1 MFININLFYV
11 LNFLSVI
18 LLFICL
24 FFFSDKK
31 KFLYS
36 IYCGFLGILI
46 PVIYYIFILKNK
58 FLFFL
63 VISLF
68 FFTGLIGWL
77 ISSVINITSIP
88 ELITLMHSF
97 IGLSAVV
104 IGYNNIFLY
113 KYNNIINILEIFFSN
128 LIGSITFIGSIIS
141 YLKLINIRLF
151 NNFYVKK
158 KFFCL
163 NIFILILLLY
173 FFLKINYYKY
183 FIWIYF
189 MIFLVSI
196 FLGFNILNSLD
207 SSDIPIVIS
216 LLNAYSGLSSV
227 ISGFILNNN
236 LLIIIGSLVSSSG
249 FILSKKMC
257 VSMNRSIYSIIFGKI
272 FYSNIKNKDFFEKKN
287 VNKLDLY
294 YVKNKIISFKELIIV
309 PGYGMAVSQS
319 QNAIFN
325 LMKILI
331 NKYLIKIKFIIH
343 PIAGRLPGH
352 MNLLLAEVNIKHKYI
367 YSLNQINDKFMKNKL
382 VLVIGANDIINPRAY
397 YDKNCVLYG
406 MPIIKIWKS
415 KFCIIFKKN
424 IYYNTGF
431 SKIYNPIFFKKN
443 VGILFGDAKINLE
456 NILNLI

>member
-1 MFININLFYV
+1 MFSNINLFYV
-11 LNFLSVI
+11 LNFLSII

-31 KFLYS
+31 KFLYGV
-36 IYCGFLGILI
+36 YCGFLGILI
-46 PVIYYIFILKNK
+46 PVIYYIFSLKNK
-58 FLFFL
+58 FLFFFT
-63 VISLF
+63 IFLF
-68 FFTGLIGWL
+68 FFTGLIGLL
-77 ISSVINITSIP
+77 ISLVINITSIP

-97 IGLSAVV
+97 IGLSAVI

-113 KYNNIINILEIFFSN
+113 KYNNIINLLEIFFSN
-128 LIGSITFIGSIIS
+128 FIGSITFIGSIIS
-141 YLKLINIRLF
+141 YFKLINVRLF

-158 KFFCL
+158 KVFYF
-163 NIFILILLLY
+163 NIFILIFLLY
-173 FFLKINYYKY
+173 FFLKVSYYKY
-183 FIWIYF
+183 FILIYF
-189 MIFLVSI
+189 IIFLVSI

-207 SSDIPIVIS
+207 SSDVPILIS

-257 VSMNRSIYSIIFGKI
+257 LSMNRSIYSIIFGKI
-272 FYSNIKNKDFFEKKN
+272 FYFNIKNKDFVIKKN
-287 VNKLDLY
+287 INKLSIT
-294 YVKNKIISFKELIIV
+294 YVKDKIISFKKIIIV

-319 QNAIFN
+319 QNIIFN

-331 NKYLIKIKFIIH
+331 KKYFIKIKFIIH

-352 MNLLLAEVNIKHKYI
+352 MNLLLAEAHITHEYI

-397 YDKNCVLYG
+397 YDKNCILYG
-406 MPIIKIWKS
+406 MPIIKI
-415 KFCIIFKKN
+415 
-424 IYYNTGF
+424 
-431 SKIYNPIFFKKN
+431 
-443 VGILFGDAKINLE
+443 
-456 NILNLI
+456 